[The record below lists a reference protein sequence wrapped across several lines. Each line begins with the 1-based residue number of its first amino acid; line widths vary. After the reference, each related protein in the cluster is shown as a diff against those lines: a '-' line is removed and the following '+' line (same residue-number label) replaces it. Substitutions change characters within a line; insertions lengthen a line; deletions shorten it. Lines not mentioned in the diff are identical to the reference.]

1 MAAKATRQTFGETL
15 AEIGATHPNVVVMDA
30 DLSKST
36 MSKLFAAKYP
46 DRFFELGIAESNMVG
61 AAAGMA
67 LCGKIP
73 FICSFACFLTGR
85 YETIRISV
93 AYSQVPVRIV
103 GTHAGIGI
111 GEDGNSQMGLED
123 LTIMRALPHMT
134 VIQPADDIETRQ
146 AVQLLATNAVPGPA
160 YLRLTRQKLE
170 AVNKSDYRFQ
180 LGKGVVLRDG
190 SDMTILATG
199 GVVHNSLKAAELLT
213 TQGINARVVNIH
225 TVKPIDADLIEKCAR
240 ETKAFLTV
248 EDHNIVG
255 GMGGAVAEVL
265 ADRGPFGIRM
275 LRWGIQDRFGE
286 SGSPEELYQAYGLD
300 VDGIL
305 AKAKEVYARI

>member
-1 MAAKATRQTFGETL
+1 MQAKATRQAFGETL
-15 AEIGATHPNVVVMDA
+15 LEMGAKHPDIVVMDA

-36 MSKLFAAKYP
+36 MSKLFAARYP
-46 DRFFELGIAESNMVG
+46 ERFFEFGIAESNMIG

-67 LCGKIP
+67 LSGKIP

-93 AYSQVPVRIV
+93 AYSQVPVRLV
-103 GTHAGIGI
+103 GTHCGIGI
-111 GEDGNSQMGLED
+111 GEDGNSQMALED

-134 VIQPADDIETRQ
+134 VIQPADWIEACQ
-146 AVQLLATNAVPGPA
+146 AVELLATRELPGPA

-170 AVNKSDYRFQ
+170 PVNGLDYKFQ
-180 LGKGVVLRDG
+180 LGKGVTLRDG
-190 SDMTILATG
+190 ADMTIFATG
-199 GVVHNSLKAAELLT
+199 GVAANGLHAAERLAEK
-213 TQGINARVVNIH
+213 GIDARVVNIH
-225 TVKPIDADLIEKCAR
+225 TVKPIDADLIERCAR

-255 GMGGAVAEVL
+255 GLGSAIAEVL

-286 SGSPEELYQAYGLD
+286 SGSPEALYEAFGLD
-300 VDGIL
+300 VKGIA
-305 AKAKEVYARI
+305 AKAEEIYFRA